1 MINFAVT
8 GANGFVGRN
17 LCRELV
23 DRGYSVRALVRT
35 DNDIKILAS
44 ETVKLPNFLPS
55 NELDQ
60 ALHGVEIVIH
70 LAAKVHVMTGDAF
83 NSLDEFREVN
93 ALGTESLAH
102 AAARNQVKR
111 FIYVSSIGVNGI
123 STSIE
128 RPFSERDDVNPHN
141 FYARSKWEGEQRLQ
155 HVSNETGL
163 AMVIV
168 RPPLVYGP
176 NAPGNFAKLHK
187 LLRIGIPL
195 PFSSVKNLRSFIYV
209 ENLVDALILCA
220 THPKAAG
227 QTYLVSDREEISTPD
242 LLKDLAEAMGRRV
255 LLLPCSTS
263 LLKILGKISKKSSQV
278 DRLVD
283 SLRIDT
289 SKIRGELNWTPPYSL
304 IKGLHVTV
312 GTSTSADNETRN

>member
-1 MINFAVT
+1 MINFAIT
-8 GANGFVGRN
+8 GANGFVGRR
-17 LCRELV
+17 LCRELI

-35 DNDIKILAS
+35 GSDVTMLAS

-55 NELDQ
+55 NELNQ
-60 ALHGVEIVIH
+60 ALHDVEIVIH
-70 LAAKVHVMTGDAF
+70 LAAKVHVMTDDAL
-83 NSLDEFREVN
+83 NSLDEFHEVN

-128 RPFSERDDVNPHN
+128 KPFSENDDVRPHN
-141 FYARSKWEGEQRLQ
+141 FYARSKWEGEQKLQ
-155 HVSNETGL
+155 RVSRETGL
-163 AMVIV
+163 ATVIV

-176 NAPGNFAKLHK
+176 NAPGNFAKLYK

-195 PFSSVKNLRSFIYV
+195 PFSSIKNLRSFIYV
-209 ENLVDALILCA
+209 ENLVDVLILCA

-227 QTYLVSDREEISTPD
+227 QTYLVSDLEEISTPD
-242 LLKDLAEAMGRRV
+242 LLKNLAEAMGRRV
-255 LLLPCSTS
+255 VLLPCSTS
-263 LLKILGKISKKSSQV
+263 LLKILGTISKKSSQI

-289 SKIRGELNWTPPYSL
+289 GKIRGELNWIPPYSL
-304 IKGLHVTV
+304 IKGLHATV
-312 GTSTSADNETRN
+312 GASTSADNETCN